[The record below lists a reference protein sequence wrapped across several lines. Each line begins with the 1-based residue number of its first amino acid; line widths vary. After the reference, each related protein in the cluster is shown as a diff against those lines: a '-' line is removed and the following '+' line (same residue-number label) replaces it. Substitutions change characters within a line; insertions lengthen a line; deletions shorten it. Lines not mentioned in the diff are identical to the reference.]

1 MTTGL
6 ELVNKWIEKN
16 REMGLP
22 DEAMEGTKFVFGD
35 MLYTIRKNGEGRFH
49 VDSSQGKI
57 VIFRDLKQYTDE
69 LTCRI
74 CGTEYDNKIDTIRCC
89 TNGDE

>member
-6 ELVNKWIEKN
+6 ELVNKWIERNKGILSEE
-16 REMGLP
+16 EMN
-22 DEAMEGTKFVFGD
+22 GTNFVFGD
-35 MLYTIRKNGEGRFH
+35 SLYTIKRSGNRLDVEQ
-49 VDSSQGKI
+49 STGKL
-57 VIFRDLKQYTDE
+57 VIFRDLKQFSDD

-74 CGTEYDNKIDTIRCC
+74 CGTEYNNKIDTIRCC